1 MFTVHSKSRWARPC
15 LKALSIQLLCLLFVG
30 SSLSHA
36 QDPEPT
42 ILKLQVLAWNNNVR
56 DLAAQSM
63 PEPVML
69 SATRG
74 RVSSIYTVTTTS
86 PLKLFRKD
94 AAGVSTL
101 VASVPFKEGLR
112 EALLLLSERDG
123 KIGGAL
129 MPFATKDFPRNT
141 ATIFNITNFPVFAQ
155 IDGERLQIPAKSNH
169 RVEYKYV
176 YAEKEALTTKFA
188 VQYEGRM
195 KLVQNGFIPL
205 MNEGR
210 ILFFIS
216 DKAEKTGRAGESP
229 VSFTYAYD
237 VLPDPSAPVRDPIEP
252 MDLKDLLQF
261 EGDAP

>member
-1 MFTVHSKSRWARPC
+1 MLTIHTKSRWTCAC
-15 LKALSIQLLCLLFVG
+15 LKALSVRLLCLLCAG
-30 SSLSHA
+30 SSLSFA

-42 ILKLQVLAWNNNVR
+42 ILKLQVLAWNKDVR
-56 DLAAQSM
+56 DIAAQSLS
-63 PEPVML
+63 EPVML

-74 RVSSIYTVTTTS
+74 RVSSVYTVTTTS
-86 PLKLFRKD
+86 PLMLFRKD
-94 AAGVSTL
+94 AAGVGTL

-123 KIGGAL
+123 KIAGAL
-129 MPFATKDFPRNT
+129 MPFASKDFPKNT
-141 ATIFNITNFPVFAQ
+141 ATIFNMTDFPVFAE

-169 RVEYKYV
+169 RVAYKYV

-216 DKAEKTGRAGESP
+216 DKADRTGRAGESP
-229 VSFTYAYD
+229 VSFTFAYD
-237 VLPDPSAPVRDPIEP
+237 VLPDPSAPARETIEP
-252 MDLKDLLQF
+252 MDLEDILQF
-261 EGDAP
+261 EGNAP

>member
-1 MFTVHSKSRWARPC
+1 MFTIFFTTRRTCRC
-15 LKALSIQLLCLLFVG
+15 LTSFTIGLLCLLCVG
-30 SSLSHA
+30 SSLIQA

-56 DLAAQSM
+56 DIAAQSM
-63 PEPVML
+63 PEAVLL

-74 RVSSIYTVTTTS
+74 RGSSIYTVTTTS
-86 PLKLFRKD
+86 PLMLFRKD

-129 MPFATKDFPRNT
+129 MPFAAKDFPKNT
-141 ATIFNITNFPVFAQ
+141 ATIFNITDFPVFAQ
-155 IDGERLQIPAKSNH
+155 IDGEQLQIAAKSNH
-169 RVEYKYV
+169 RVKYKYV

-216 DKAEKTGRAGESP
+216 DKADKTGRAGESP

-237 VLPDPSAPVRDPIEP
+237 VLPDPSAPARNLDDSDVPMPDMLLEP
-252 MDLKDLLQF
+252 QL
-261 EGDAP
+261 

>member
-1 MFTVHSKSRWARPC
+1 MLTIYAKSRWACPH
-15 LKALSIQLLCLLFVG
+15 LKALPTSLLCLLCAG

-86 PLKLFRKD
+86 PLMLFRKD

-123 KIGGAL
+123 KIAGAL
-129 MPFATKDFPRNT
+129 MPFASKDFPKNT
-141 ATIFNITNFPVFAQ
+141 ATIFNITDFPVFAQ
-155 IDGERLQIPAKSNH
+155 IDGERSEPILSPRPQDQIRSACRKTARTGLTDACTGAGHEDPTSFEFFH
-169 RVEYKYV
+169 R
-176 YAEKEALTTKFA
+176 
-188 VQYEGRM
+188 
-195 KLVQNGFIPL
+195 
-205 MNEGR
+205 
-210 ILFFIS
+210 
-216 DKAEKTGRAGESP
+216 
-229 VSFTYAYD
+229 
-237 VLPDPSAPVRDPIEP
+237 LPD
-252 MDLKDLLQF
+252 QF
-261 EGDAP
+261 SSCSCARKRGPRRGEGTRRR

>member
-1 MFTVHSKSRWARPC
+1 MFTIFFTTRRTCRC
-15 LKALSIQLLCLLFVG
+15 LASFIIGLLCLLCAG

-42 ILKLQVLAWNNNVR
+42 ILKLQVLAWNQNVR

-86 PLKLFRKD
+86 PLMLFRKD
-94 AAGVSTL
+94 AAGVGTL
-101 VASVPFKEGLR
+101 VATVPFKEGLR

-123 KIGGAL
+123 KIAGVL
-129 MPFATKDFPRNT
+129 MPFASKEFPRNT
-141 ATIFNITNFPVFAQ
+141 ATIFNITDFPVFAQ
-155 IDGERLQIPAKSNH
+155 IDGEQLQIPAKSNH
-169 RVEYKYV
+169 RVKYKYA

-188 VQYEGRM
+188 VQYKGRM

-216 DKAEKTGRAGESP
+216 DKTDRTGRAGESP

-237 VLPDPSAPVRDPIEP
+237 TLPDPSAPVREIDDSDFVVP
-252 MDLKDLLQF
+252 DLMEF
-261 EGDAP
+261 

>member
-1 MFTVHSKSRWARPC
+1 MFTVHSKSRWARPR

-30 SSLSHA
+30 SSLSYA

-42 ILKLQVLAWNNNVR
+42 ILKLQVLAWNADVR
-56 DLAAQSM
+56 DIAAQSLS
-63 PEPVML
+63 EPVML

-86 PLKLFRKD
+86 PLMLFRKD
-94 AAGVSTL
+94 AAGVGTL

-112 EALLLLSERDG
+112 EAMLLLSERDG
-123 KIGGAL
+123 KIAGAL
-129 MPFATKDFPRNT
+129 MPFASKDFPKNT
-141 ATIFNITNFPVFAQ
+141 ATVFNMTDFPVFAQ

-169 RVEYKYV
+169 RVAYEYI

-188 VQYEGRM
+188 VQTEKRM

-205 MNEGR
+205 INEGR

-216 DKAEKTGRAGESP
+216 DKVNKTGRGGESP
-229 VSFTYAYD
+229 VSFTFAYD
-237 VLPDPSAPVRDPIEP
+237 VLPDPSAPVRAPIEP
-252 MDLKDLLQF
+252 MDSEDLLQF
-261 EGDAP
+261 